1 MPFIRVFK
9 KAYLLLYKGRIFDR
23 RTSKKK
29 IQGWIKIHLSQIPF
43 PTYWGLQ
50 ITAAE
55 RVTNINVG
63 GNWSDKILR
72 RSLVWLKKWW
82 TLEVNVAILE

>member
-1 MPFIRVFK
+1 MIEEPP
-9 KAYLLLYKGRIFDR
+9 
-23 RTSKKK
+23 KK
-29 IQGWIKIHLSQIPF
+29 IQDCIKICLSQIPF
-43 PTYWGLQ
+43 PTYWGFQ
-50 ITAAE
+50 KTMVE

-82 TLEVNVAILE
+82 TFEVNVAIPE